1 MGKRIYK
8 LIYIYIYIISQIPT
22 WRNGWNESHA
32 LQVCEDSINN
42 DPVKLECEKHID
54 IRQMVN
60 DSISSCILDI
70 RVINDKNVQ

>member
-1 MGKRIYK
+1 M
-8 LIYIYIYIISQIPT
+8 IISQIPT

-32 LQVCEDSINN
+32 IQVCEDSINN

-60 DSISSCILDI
+60 YSISSCILDI
-70 RVINDKNVQ
+70 RVINDKNDQYLK